1 MMKKRNILVVDD
13 SHGGRRSGVITGH
26 AGVFWVAAKLS
37 WLGEIVGL
45 AMNNAL
51 GIDLTASDRIGSRV
65 VALQVKSSRKRYN
78 FWFCKAPP
86 KGSKI
91 IYVFV
96 QPVRG
101 SADELEAYVV
111 PAKEVKVGYGGAKNP
126 QPEGPSGQTYFHL
139 FHRGRSSVAR
149 YRNRWDLITG
159 NPQHRPVVVAPDGE
173 AKPEALGG
181 LY

>member
-1 MMKKRNILVVDD
+1 MAQRNKQP
-13 SHGGRRSGVITGH
+13 RRSGVITGH

-45 AMNNAL
+45 SMNNAR
-51 GIDLTASDRIGSRV
+51 GIDLTASASDRIGSRV
-65 VALQVKSSRKRYN
+65 VAVQVKSSRKCYN
-78 FWFCKAPP
+78 FWYCKAPP

-101 SADELEAYVV
+101 NDELEVYVV
-111 PAKEVKVGYGGAKNP
+111 PAKDVKVGYGGAKHP
-126 QPEGPSGQTYFHL
+126 LLQGPSGQTYFHL
-139 FHRGRSSVAR
+139 FNRRSSVTR

-159 NPQHRPVVVAPDGE
+159 NPQHRPVNTVP
-173 AKPEALGG
+173 
-181 LY
+181 